1 LTAGWRVRQRA
12 DWTSAGATLI
22 LLVGT
27 RPESQL
33 NQVHDP
39 TARTKERTKTAVP
52 PEVDVA
58 IVGAGMGGLTAGAFL
73 ARRGLRVA
81 IFDQHYVAGGC
92 CTQFARNGDDG
103 RYVFDIGLHY
113 VGDCGPN
120 GVIPSVLAEV
130 GVEQEFE
137 PLDPDGYDV
146 LIFPDF
152 RFPIPVGLQ
161 NYRDRLVE
169 FFPEERRGID
179 KWIRF
184 INQVEQAVGM
194 ARPRDFDINP
204 LQGLSI
210 LFKAPLAAL
219 WKYRSL
225 VRVLDSCTKNPHL
238 RAVLAGQHGDYG
250 MPPGETAAL
259 FHAGLVGHFTSGAY
273 YPKGGGQGIS
283 DKLADAVEAAGGTI
297 CLRTGISEI
306 IVEGG
311 RAVGVR
317 TDEGKAGSQEIRA
330 KVVLSNA
337 DPTQT
342 LLNLVGP
349 EHLPKKTVDKVKGWV
364 HPAALFLVCL
374 GVKDD
379 LAARGMRAAN
389 YWTVDGYDLDALY
402 QAGRD
407 EIGVHGAYI
416 TSATMKDPN
425 TPGHAPEG
433 VHNVE
438 VMTLVRGE
446 AERWDADPVG
456 IEERK
461 YRRNEGYQELKQ
473 RIEDELIERF
483 DGVFPGAAEHI
494 VFKESASP
502 VTHTR
507 FTRSPA
513 GSGYGIAIT
522 PKQFESRRIHPRGPI
537 GGLYMCG
544 ASGRH
549 HLGVMGAMLSGRDA
563 ARRILEDLPA
573 RALAT
578 VPAS

>member
-1 LTAGWRVRQRA
+1 M
-12 DWTSAGATLI
+12 
-22 LLVGT
+22 
-27 RPESQL
+27 

-39 TARTKERTKTAVP
+39 TARTKERTKNTVP
-52 PEVDVA
+52 ERVDVA

-73 ARRGLRVA
+73 AQQGLSVA

-92 CTQFARNGDDG
+92 CTQFGRGGDDG

-113 VGDCGPN
+113 VGDCGPG

-130 GVEQEFE
+130 GVEQEFA
-137 PLDPDGYDV
+137 PLDRDGYDV
-146 LIFPDF
+146 LVFPDF

-161 NYRDRLVE
+161 SYRDRLVE

-184 INQVEQAVGM
+184 VMQVDKAVGL
-194 ARPRDFDINP
+194 ARPRDYEINP

-225 VRVLDSCTKNPHL
+225 SRVLDSCTKNPRL
-238 RAVLAGQHGDYG
+238 RAVICGQHGDYG
-250 MPPGETAAL
+250 VSPSETAAL
-259 FHAGLVGHFTSGAY
+259 FHAGLLAHFATGAW
-273 YPKGGGQGIS
+273 YPCGGGQAIS
-283 DKLADAVEAAGGTI
+283 DKLANAIEAAGGTI
-297 CLRTGISEI
+297 CLRTGISKI
-306 IVEGG
+306 LVEGG

-317 TDEGKAGSQEIRA
+317 TDEGKSGSQEVRA
-330 KVVLSNA
+330 SVVLSNA

-342 LLNLVGP
+342 LLELVGA
-349 EHLPKKTVDKVKGWV
+349 EHLPKKTVDAVNGWE

-379 LAARGMRAAN
+379 LAARGMSAAN

-402 QAGRD
+402 QKGRE

-425 TPGHAPEG
+425 TPGHAPPG

-446 AERWDADPVG
+446 AARWDADPVG

-461 YRRNEGYQELKQ
+461 YRRKEGYQELKQ
-473 RIEDELIERF
+473 RIEDDLVARF

-522 PKQFESRRIHPRGPI
+522 PKQFESRRIHPRGPVK
-537 GGLYMCG
+537 GLYMCG

-549 HLGVMGAMLSGRDA
+549 HMGVMGAMLSGRDA
-563 ARRILEDLPA
+563 SRRIIEDLGP
-573 RALAT
+573 RRL
-578 VPAS
+578 VSGPAS

>member
-1 LTAGWRVRQRA
+1 M
-12 DWTSAGATLI
+12 
-22 LLVGT
+22 
-27 RPESQL
+27 

-39 TARTKERTKTAVP
+39 TARTKDRTRNAVP
-52 PEVDVA
+52 EQVDVA
-58 IVGAGMGGLTAGAFL
+58 IVGAGLGGLTAGAFL
-73 ARRGLRVA
+73 AQRGYRVA

-92 CTQFARNGDDG
+92 CTQFSRGGADD

-113 VGDCGPN
+113 VGDCGPG

-130 GVEQEFE
+130 GIEQEFS
-137 PLDPDGYDV
+137 PLDRDGYDV
-146 LIFPDF
+146 LVFPDF

-184 INQVEQAVGM
+184 VTQVERAVGI
-194 ARPRDFDINP
+194 ARPLDFAINP

-225 VRVLDSCTKNPHL
+225 TRVLDSCTKNPRL
-238 RAVLAGQHGDYG
+238 RAVICGQHGDYG
-250 MPPGETAAL
+250 MPPSQTAAL
-259 FHAGLVGHFTSGAY
+259 FHAGLLGHFSAGAY
-273 YPKGGGQGIS
+273 YPRGGGQAIS

-297 CLRTGISEI
+297 CLRKGISEI
-306 IVEGG
+306 IIEGG

-317 TDEGKAGSQEIRA
+317 TDEGKAGSSEVRA
-330 KVVLSNA
+330 SVVLSNA

-342 LLNLVGP
+342 LLQLVGP
-349 EHLPKKTVDKVKGWV
+349 QHLSKKVVDAVHGWE

-379 LAARGMRAAN
+379 LEARGMGAAN

-416 TSATMKDPN
+416 TSATMKDPH
-425 TPGHAPEG
+425 TPGHAPSG

-446 AERWDADPVG
+446 AERWSADPVG
-456 IEERK
+456 IEDRK
-461 YRRNEGYQELKQ
+461 YRRHDGYQELKQ
-473 RIEDELIERF
+473 RIEDELVSRF

-494 VFKESASP
+494 VFQESASP

-507 FTRSPA
+507 YTRSPA

-522 PKQFESRRIHPRGPI
+522 PGQFESRRIHPRSSIP
-537 GGLYMCG
+537 GLYMCG

-563 ARRILEDLPA
+563 SRRILEDLGP
-573 RALAT
+573 RKR
-578 VPAS
+578 VSGPAS